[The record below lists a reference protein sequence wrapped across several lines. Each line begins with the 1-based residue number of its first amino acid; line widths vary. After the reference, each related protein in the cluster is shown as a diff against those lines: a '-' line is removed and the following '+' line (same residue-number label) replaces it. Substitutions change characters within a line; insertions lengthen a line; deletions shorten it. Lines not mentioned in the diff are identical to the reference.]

1 MHAGDL
7 PLSHESISKRRRV
20 AVARASTSSQPAL
33 RSLPM
38 PSILLVEDDV
48 AIAQPLVRA
57 LQREDFEAFHVTEG
71 HEAIDRA
78 RHGVDLILLDL
89 TLPDMD
95 GLDVCRTIRSRD
107 GRIPIVMLTA
117 RTEETDVVVGLD
129 AGADDYVTKPF
140 RLAELLARVRVRLRI
155 ATPRAAGPVQGVY
168 VDPEAHRAWHGEVE
182 PDLTPKDLGVLSLHA
197 V

>member
-1 MHAGDL
+1 MRNGTTTPWTIVRTIAGRAVGR
-7 PLSHESISKRRRV
+7 PRASPSGFGRRV
-20 AVARASTSSQPAL
+20 WIPNPCRA
-33 RSLPM
+33 
-38 PSILLVEDDV
+38 

-129 AGADDYVTKPF
+129 AG
-140 RLAELLARVRVRLRI
+140 
-155 ATPRAAGPVQGVY
+155 
-168 VDPEAHRAWHGEVE
+168 
-182 PDLTPKDLGVLSLHA
+182 
-197 V
+197 